1 MGKEK
6 EWNKDGPGKFIN
18 MITPTAYATE
28 KRSLAAVQKEAVD
41 KDTGDCWAILCRPA
55 SLADAL
61 RPKKEP
67 GYSNRAINN
76 LLVRGSY
83 VSRIQDLYQQV
94 LE

>member
-6 EWNKDGPGKFIN
+6 EWNKDGPGKFIH

-28 KRSLAAVQKEAVD
+28 KRCLAAVQKEAVD

-61 RPKKEP
+61 RPK
-67 GYSNRAINN
+67 
-76 LLVRGSY
+76 
-83 VSRIQDLYQQV
+83 
-94 LE
+94 